1 MCSVPKV
8 LAWPAPTTP
17 VTPSP
22 PCPCTIQGASTPR
35 TGGTRSPCDAGTP
48 ARRGMWMWVHICA
61 CMQPRACNHLSTAQ
75 GGEGPLPKGIGPG
88 TIWERSRLA
97 AHAGA
102 QLVTQTRRV
111 PYVRLSLTMETA
123 RQQLSVSKQFLHF
136 HTRFP
141 WNCCLSCQLAHF
153 QLASRSLAS
162 PASVDVRPRGKI

>member
-1 MCSVPKV
+1 
-8 LAWPAPTTP
+8 
-17 VTPSP
+17 
-22 PCPCTIQGASTPR
+22 
-35 TGGTRSPCDAGTP
+35 
-48 ARRGMWMWVHICA
+48 MWVHICA

-123 RQQLSVSKQFLHF
+123 TQRQQAVSAFPHSISMELLLVLPACPLPAGKPQPSVAGF
-136 HTRFP
+136 RGRP
-141 WNCCLSCQLAHF
+141 
-153 QLASRSLAS
+153 S
-162 PASVDVRPRGKI
+162 PR